1 MFYLFYSQEQLNSRA
16 QGDRSGD
23 SVLVPEQT
31 VPFMVRGGNKVYRF
45 MFVYKGPDFDP
56 AIIAE
61 FINKMNSGVFSGD
74 MKYCILSARV
84 SAHLD
89 KLYGFVVE
97 YNRRVEP
104 GNQITLVSI
113 SDYSG
118 KYLPLVMQVFTRSSN
133 PVQHKHEYDRRTNG
147 KEIRI
152 WKRSSA

>member
-1 MFYLFYSQEQLNSRA
+1 MLC
-16 QGDRSGD
+16 
-23 SVLVPEQT
+23 
-31 VPFMVRGGNKVYRF
+31 GGNKMYRF
-45 MFVYKGPDFDP
+45 MFVYKGSDFNP
-56 AIIAE
+56 AIISE
-61 FINKMNSGVFSGD
+61 FINKMHSGVFRED

-113 SDYSG
+113 RNHSG
-118 KYLPLVMQVFTRSSN
+118 EYLPLVMQVFDRSSN
-133 PVQHKHEYDRRTNG
+133 PVQHKHEYDRRTNC
-147 KEIRI
+147 KEMRV